1 MKIREFHCI
10 MPIANVNSV
19 LEHGLLSYDRASN
32 LAHRSIAMPEI
43 QERRDQV
50 QVPGGLRLHR
60 YANLYLN
67 ARNPMLFKRKS
78 EVQSLCILRVST
90 KARHIQGAVLTDC
103 NASSRYV
110 RFLSID
116 QVSELDLEAI
126 YSKDWRHPDDCIA
139 YFRHKSQMCAEFLVP
154 NRLPPEFIVGAYV
167 VDRTTKRRLGST
179 GCPHSII
186 VNREL
191 FFS

>member
-1 MKIREFHCI
+1 
-10 MPIANVNSV
+10 MPIANVTSV
-19 LEHGLLSYDRASN
+19 LEHGLLSYDRASK

-43 QERRDQV
+43 QDRRDQV

-67 ARNPMLFKRKS
+67 ARNPMLFKRRN
-78 EVQSLCILRVST
+78 EAQSLCVLRVST
-90 KARHIQGAVLTDC
+90 KARHLQGAVLTDC

-116 QVSELDLEAI
+116 QVSEIDLEAI
-126 YSKDWRHPDDCIA
+126 YSNDWRHPDDRIA

-154 NRLPPEFIVGAYV
+154 DRLPPEFIDGAYV
-167 VDRTTKRRLGST
+167 VDPATNHRLRST
-179 GCPHSII
+179 GFPHPIT
-186 VNREL
+186 VNGEL

>member
-10 MPIANVNSV
+10 MPVANVASV
-19 LEHGLLSYDRASN
+19 LEHGLLSYDRASK
-32 LAHRSIAMPEI
+32 LGHRSIAMPEI
-43 QERRDQV
+43 QDRRDQV

-67 ARNPMLFKRKS
+67 ARNPMLFKRRN
-78 EVQSLCILRVST
+78 EAQSLCVLSVST
-90 KARHIQGAVLTDC
+90 EARHLQGAVLADR
-103 NASSRYV
+103 NASSSYV

-126 YSKDWRHPDDCIA
+126 YSSDWRHPDDRIA
-139 YFRHKSQMCAEFLVP
+139 YLRHRSQMCAEFLVP
-154 NRLPPEFIVGAYV
+154 HRLPPEFIEGAYV
-167 VDRTTKRRLGST
+167 VDSATKHRLRST
-179 GCPHSII
+179 GFSHSTT
-186 VNREL
+186 VNGEL

>member
-10 MPIANVNSV
+10 MPIANVTSV
-19 LEHGLLSYDRASN
+19 LEHGLLSYELASK
-32 LAHRSIAMPEI
+32 LEHRSIAMPEI
-43 QERRDQV
+43 QDRRDQV

-67 ARNPMLFKRKS
+67 ARNPMLFKRRH
-78 EVQSLCILRVST
+78 EAQSLCILRVST
-90 KARHIQGAVLTDC
+90 EARHLQGAVLTDC

-116 QVSELDLEAI
+116 QASEIDLGAT
-126 YSKDWRHPDDCIA
+126 YSNDWRHPDDRIA
-139 YFRHKSQMCAEFLVP
+139 YFRHRSQMCAEFLVP
-154 NRLPPEFIVGAYV
+154 DRVPPDFIQGAYV
-167 VDRTTKRRLGST
+167 VDRAAKHRLLSAGF
-179 GCPHSII
+179 PHPIT
-186 VNREL
+186 VNGEL

>member
-10 MPIANVNSV
+10 MPIANVSSV
-19 LEHGLLSYDRASN
+19 LEHGLLSYDRAN
-32 LAHRSIAMPEI
+32 KLPHRSIAMPEI
-43 QERRDQV
+43 QDRRDQV
-50 QVPGGLRLHR
+50 QVPGGHRLHR

-67 ARNPMLFKRKS
+67 ARNPMLYKRRN
-78 EVQSLCILRVST
+78 EAQSLCILRVST
-90 KARHIQGAVLTDC
+90 RARHLQGAVLTDC

-126 YSKDWRHPDDCIA
+126 YSNDWRHPDDPIA
-139 YFRHKSQMCAEFLVP
+139 YRRHKSQMCAEFLVP
-154 NRLPPEFIVGAYV
+154 DRLPPEFIKGAYA
-167 VDRTTKRRLGST
+167 VDPATERRLRST
-179 GCPHSII
+179 GFSHPIT
-186 VNREL
+186 VNGEL

>member
-10 MPIANVNSV
+10 MPIANVSSV
-19 LEHGLLSYDRASN
+19 LEHGLLSYDRAN
-32 LAHRSIAMPEI
+32 KLPHRSIAMPEI
-43 QERRDQV
+43 QDRRDQV

-67 ARNPMLFKRKS
+67 ARNPMLYKRRN
-78 EVQSLCILRVST
+78 EIQSLCILRIST
-90 KARHIQGAVLTDC
+90 EARHLQGTVLADR
-103 NASSRYV
+103 NASSNYV

-116 QVSELDLEAI
+116 QVSELDLDKI
-126 YSKDWRHPDDCIA
+126 YSNDWQHPDDPIA

-154 NRLPPEFIVGAYV
+154 HRLPPEFIQGAYV
-167 VDRTTKRRLGST
+167 VDRATKNLLLST
-179 GCPHSII
+179 GFPHPIT
-186 VNREL
+186 VKGEL